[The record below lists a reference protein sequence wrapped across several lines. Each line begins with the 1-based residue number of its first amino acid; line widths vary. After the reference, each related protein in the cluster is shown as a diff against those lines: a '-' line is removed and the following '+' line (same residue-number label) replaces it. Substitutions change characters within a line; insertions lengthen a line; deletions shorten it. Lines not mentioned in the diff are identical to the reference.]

1 MSDETN
7 TEVRAAGY
15 CRVCGKALAEPDV
28 RTAQGTVYCA
38 EHVPAAPP
46 PAQRPPAAE
55 SSPWTGAPPPEAASV
70 SPGLAF
76 LLGLIPGVGAI
87 YNSQYAKGLIHVV
100 IFGLLISIVSSGI
113 GGLEPLFG
121 MLIGA
126 WCFYMPF
133 EAYHTAKKRQ
143 RGETVDEFSSLI
155 PLKAQADGSKIAPI
169 VLIAGGALF
178 LLITLDV
185 VPLYQVVRFWPV
197 ILIALGAYLLY
208 SRMTGAKRSAEGDQ
222 GDGA

>member
-46 PAQRPPAAE
+46 PQPAPAAE
-55 SSPWTGAPPPEAASV
+55 SSPWTGAPPPDAASV

-76 LLGLIPGVGAI
+76 LLGIIPGVGAI